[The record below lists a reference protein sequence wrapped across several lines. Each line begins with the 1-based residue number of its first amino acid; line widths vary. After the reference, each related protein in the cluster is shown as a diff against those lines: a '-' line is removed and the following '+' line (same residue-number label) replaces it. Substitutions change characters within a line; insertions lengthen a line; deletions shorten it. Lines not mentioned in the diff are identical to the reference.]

1 MPARAG
7 WIERVRTMSTLAL
20 ISTTL
25 KVNDTETTIV
35 SCTVSS
41 SQTSFTMPYKLVER
55 LATDDEFVATLASNI
70 IDGKGI
76 NLDSLMSKDNSIA
89 ITQQYLT
96 ARASDMPDLV
106 RVANDGTLYARRT
119 SPAAFVR
126 RFIVPAIESA
136 LTAHVLAC
144 AGIDGK
150 GCTPEHLAT
159 IARTVATTSVES
171 KLTHYTRG
179 TSNADKAAHNV
190 RAHKLSRRERAALRK
205 GESK

>member
-1 MPARAG
+1 
-7 WIERVRTMSTLAL
+7 MSTLAL
-20 ISTTL
+20 ISTVL
-25 KVNDTETTIV
+25 KVNDTENTIV

-41 SQTSFTMPYKLVER
+41 SQTSFTMPYKLIER
-55 LATDDEFVATLASNI
+55 LATDDGFVATLAADV

-76 NLDSLMSKDNSIA
+76 NLDSLMSKDGSIA

-126 RFIVPAIESA
+126 RFIVPAIEYA
-136 LTAHVLAC
+136 LTARILAF
-144 AGIDGK
+144 AGIDGT

-179 TSNADKAAHNV
+179 TSNADKAAHNA
-190 RAHKLSRRERAALRK
+190 RSHKLSRRERAALRK